1 MLSFLMAMLRRI
13 KYNLSRNGVNTS
25 AVCKRIFFIQRKAEQ
40 SDLCSDVVR
49 VAGLEPA
56 AVYVKIVDTSTFL
69 RNADLHLTCIFIFI
83 SKLATY
89 SPHISPVFQRR
100 FSERKSQ
107 KAERKSQKAE
117 RISEAGFAVN
127 CKNLLNLSIS
137 LDSFS
142 LER

>member
-25 AVCKRIFFIQRKAEQ
+25 AVCKRIFFIQRKTEQ

-56 AVYVKIVDTSTFL
+56 SVHVKIVDTSTIL

-83 SKLATY
+83 SKLAPY
-89 SPHISPVFQRR
+89 SPHIRPISRPYFNEDFRSGKVKKRSGYLKPVLQLTA
-100 FSERKSQ
+100 KT
-107 KAERKSQKAE
+107 
-117 RISEAGFAVN
+117 
-127 CKNLLNLSIS
+127 C
-137 LDSFS
+137 
-142 LER
+142 